1 MIAANQSSL
10 LPTQIHFCEFCL
22 KFFIH
27 KSELLGH
34 MRRCTWKSPPGDE
47 IYRGADGVCMWEVR
61 CSEIPVLRS
70 ASVVTFSAPQ
80 VDGAKDVEY
89 CQNVSYLAK
98 MVRREKRGRRLA
110 VHGRPPPPTGSSST
124 TRRSCSRRASS
135 SSTSSLSST
144 STATTSW
151 ATLGGLPGYRMCKQ
165 GHDPLR
171 KAACLMPPPICS
183 KEKYSE
189 SGYNLACI
197 LALVGGGAFN
207 LFYICGAK
215 LTSRSR
221 LCSLATSARATV
233 AS

>member
-98 MVRREKRGRRLA
+98 MVRREKRGAASHERRRADHVLP
-110 VHGRPPPPTGSSST
+110 RGSSST
-124 TRRSCSRRASS
+124 TRRSCTRRASS
-135 SSTSSLSST
+135 SSTFLLSLT

-151 ATLGGLPGYRMCKQ
+151 ATLGGRPG
-165 GHDPLR
+165 
-171 KAACLMPPPICS
+171 
-183 KEKYSE
+183 
-189 SGYNLACI
+189 
-197 LALVGGGAFN
+197 
-207 LFYICGAK
+207 
-215 LTSRSR
+215 
-221 LCSLATSARATV
+221 
-233 AS
+233 